1 MLHLEFSQKI
11 IVPEIADTYYSRSR
25 LLESL
30 VSFKKKKVILLTA
43 PAGYGKTSLS
53 IEFYHSL
60 RKELKMWISLS
71 TYDNSIENFF
81 ILLSLAFQKTFPDSP
96 FGDNL
101 KAVISKSQNLSLTG
115 KINYIISSF
124 ANDLHFYLE
133 ENNKELYIFL
143 DDFHNVDTSEEVCE
157 ALNYLLDYLPS
168 KLHLIFISR
177 REATKM
183 NYPKFLAK
191 NWLGRIKKDE
201 LAFDKKDLRNFVKL
215 NKRLSK
221 LIAKSDVEVEKFLAT
236 TEGWITAIQLLLL
249 SGDVSE
255 VVKSNILQTKYDI
268 FNYFTN
274 EIFNAFTDDE
284 KKFLI
289 KTSFLEYLDKE
300 NIEEVLGIENG
311 YEKLISLFNNN
322 IFITK
327 EEDSFK
333 YHELFKEF
341 LFKQSEL
348 VLSSKEVEEICR
360 KLGEYYLQNN
370 DWRSE
375 YIGLNYMIDGK
386 DYETLKNWIRLN
398 ATEKLLLIHSSGLFQ
413 KIQSIENLDFKNSL
427 EYVLLNVN
435 TFIYKEKNLDKTL
448 DYLNNIIKSKF
459 HQTENNNYIIDKKYI
474 KKKDLN
480 YYVEILM
487 LICNCNFLK
496 EGISKSNIAIA
507 EHILKFDLTVEQKIQ
522 FIVLLI
528 KSYITTGENSKSKK
542 YLTPLKVVFE
552 DLIKQVEKGQI
563 SLDDNMLI
571 ENIFSMMI
579 FFDYGDFKTGHKV
592 IKFIYNNIDISNF
605 DITNYTQ
612 ICFALFASYNQK
624 DYDIFYNLLAK
635 KNKEKSKTIFQA
647 YKNQYEFQT
656 ILRGFFKAEYREAI
670 NQLEVLKKN
679 TFLKN
684 YVYFIDALILYC
696 YNLLNLPHKT
706 LYLLSQG
713 GYSVSKTRG
722 VILKLEAYLLLKDI
736 KNANATIK
744 ELNALNRSNFTLL
757 NQAIILFFESYLH
770 YLNIDL
776 EKFKTSFKAFVKL
789 SKEYEYD
796 NYIVFR
802 SKSAK
807 FSEVFRFAIKNKVE
821 DTYLKNIFLRE
832 EVNFKLDDTLSL
844 DIRVRFLDNNR
855 IQINNMELP
864 DSLWERP
871 RSKLIFLYFLLQII
885 NKKDVT
891 KERLIDDLFT
901 DTRSANLV
909 AVIDVEINKIRK
921 VFQAFLGN
929 LFGGLKEREVLTV
942 KDKKYIFV
950 SDIFKLNIEFDIETF
965 KNLSES
971 KDITENIKAFDFY
984 NNNFLE
990 DYYFNWVE
998 NIRDNLQS
1006 MYFSNS
1012 NKLIRHYEKN
1022 KNEDKV
1028 QEILEKLFKLDSTD
1042 EETVLRLLKVYK
1054 IMNNK
1059 RSFKHTFKHYEKT
1072 MKEELGG
1079 APDDSVKKYFE
1090 ENKF

>member
-1 MLHLEFSQKI
+1 MEKL
-11 IVPEIADTYYSRSR
+11 A
-25 LLESL
+25 
-30 VSFKKKKVILLTA
+30 SFKKKKVILLTA

-53 IEFYHSL
+53 VDFYHSL

-101 KAVISKSQNLSLTG
+101 KNVISKSQNLSLNG
-115 KINYIISSF
+115 KVNYIISSF

-133 ENNKELYIFL
+133 EHQKELFIFF
-143 DDFHNVDTSEEVCE
+143 DDFHNVDSAEEVCE
-157 ALNYLLDYLPS
+157 SLNYLLDYLPS

-201 LAFDKKDLRNFVKL
+201 LAFDAKDLKSFLKL
-215 NKRLSK
+215 NKK
-221 LIAKSDVEVEKFLAT
+221 LAKILAKNTIEVEKFLTA

-249 SGDVSE
+249 SGNVSA
-255 VVKSNILQTKYDI
+255 VAKANILQTKYDI

-274 EIFNAFTDDE
+274 EIFNSFTQDE
-284 KKFLI
+284 KSFLI

-327 EEDSFK
+327 EEDSYK

-341 LFKQSEL
+341 LTKQAD
-348 VLSSKEVEEICR
+348 VILSHTETEDICR
-360 KLGEYYLQNN
+360 KLGNYYLQNS

-375 YIGLNYMIDGK
+375 YIGLNYMIEGK
-386 DYETLKNWIRLN
+386 DFETLKSWIRIN

-413 KIQSIENLDFKNSL
+413 KIQDIESIDFKNSL
-427 EYVLLNVN
+427 EYILLNVN
-435 TFIYKEKNLDKTL
+435 TFIYKEKNLEKTL

-459 HQTENNNYIIDKKYI
+459 VQTESNNYIIDKKYI

-487 LICNCNFLK
+487 LICNCNFLR

-507 EHILKFDLTVEQKIQ
+507 EHILKFELTVEQEIQ

-528 KSYITTGENSKSKK
+528 KSYISTGENAKSKK
-542 YLTPLKVVFE
+542 YINRLKVIFE
-552 DLIKQVEKGQI
+552 DLISKVEKGEI
-563 SLDDNMLI
+563 SLDDNMFI
-571 ENIFSMMI
+571 EDIFSMMI
-579 FFDYGDFKTGHKV
+579 FFDYGDFKTGQKV

-605 DITNYTQ
+605 DITNYSQ
-612 ICFALFASYNQK
+612 ICFALFASYNEK
-624 DYDIFYNLLAK
+624 DYDIFYSLLSK

-656 ILRGFFKAEYREAI
+656 VLKGFFRGEYRETI
-670 NQLEVLKKN
+670 NQLESVKKH

-684 YVYFIDALILYC
+684 YIFFIDALILYC

-706 LYLLSQG
+706 LYLLSNG

-722 VILKLEAYLLLKDI
+722 LILKLEAYLLLKDI
-736 KNANATIK
+736 KHANATIK
-744 ELNALNRSNFTLL
+744 ELNTLSITNFTLL
-757 NQAIILFFESYLH
+757 NQATIHFFESYLH
-770 YLNIDL
+770 FLGNDQI
-776 EKFKTSFKAFVKL
+776 KFKASFTAFIKL
-789 SKEYEYD
+789 CKEFEYD

-802 SKSAK
+802 SRTTK
-807 FSEVFRFAIKNKVE
+807 FSDVFRHALRNNIE
-821 DTYLKNIFLRE
+821 QSYLKNIFLKE
-832 EVNFKLDDTLSL
+832 GINFKLDDNLQL
-844 DIRVRFLDNNR
+844 DIKVRFLDKTR
-855 IQINNMELP
+855 IYINNTELE

-871 RSKLIFLYFLLQII
+871 RSKLIFLYFLLQTISR
-885 NKKDVT
+885 
-891 KERLIDDLFT
+891 KEISKEKIMDDIFA

-909 AVIDVEINKIRK
+909 AVIDVEVNKVRK

-929 LFGGLKEREVLTV
+929 LFGGLKDKEVLYV
-942 KDKKYIFV
+942 KDKKYHLV
-950 SDIFKLNIEFDIETF
+950 SDIFRLNIEFDTDAF
-965 KNLSES
+965 KKLAES
-971 KDITENIKAFDFY
+971 KDVNENIKAFDFY

-1006 MYFSNS
+1006 IYFNNS
-1012 NKLIRHYEKN
+1012 NKLIKYYDKLKN
-1022 KNEDKV
+1022 DKKV
-1028 QEILEKLFKLDSTD
+1028 AEILEKLFSLDPTD
-1042 EETVLRLLKVYK
+1042 EETVLRLLKIYK
-1054 IMNNK
+1054 SSNDK
-1059 RSFKHTFKHYEKT
+1059 RSFKSTYKKYEKT
-1072 MKEELGG
+1072 VKAELDGK
-1079 APDDSVKKYFE
+1079 ADTKLVQYYESNIF
-1090 ENKF
+1090 